1 MTMWTDISSLA
12 AVLSYGICLTL
23 VLRSLFA
30 HAPLNQKLIFGCA
43 IIGIGFHAISL
54 GNVILS
60 SDGQNLSML
69 VVASIVSWLIA
80 TLLTVAIPRFAT
92 LTLLPVV
99 YGFALLAVMGVW
111 LVPSS
116 YITHFETRPG
126 LLLHITIALNAY
138 STLVIA
144 AFYAIQLHLINSR
157 LKNKKIN
164 IASTPLPPLLTVE
177 KQLYQLVLIGTLL
190 LTLSLGTGFFFL
202 EDMLAQGKAHKTV
215 LSILSWCC
223 YVYLLWK
230 HKQQGVKIKT
240 SVQITIVGASLL
252 TLAYFGSR
260 FISEILIK

>member
-1 MTMWTDISSLA
+1 MWTDISSLA

>member
-1 MTMWTDISSLA
+1 MWTDISSLGA
-12 AVLSYGICLTL
+12 ILSYGICLTL

-30 HAPLNQKLIFGCA
+30 HATLNQRLIFGCA
-43 IIGIGFHAISL
+43 IIGIGFHAIAL
-54 GNVILS
+54 GHVILS
-60 SDGQNLSML
+60 SDGQNLSIL

-80 TLLTVAIPRFAT
+80 ALLTIAIPKFAIV
-92 LTLLPVV
+92 TLLPVV
-99 YGFALLAVMGVW
+99 YGFAALAVLGVW

-116 YITHFETRPG
+116 YITHFEARPG

-144 AFYAIQLHLINSR
+144 AFYAIQLHLINAR
-157 LKNKKIN
+157 LKSKKLN
-164 IASTPLPPLLTVE
+164 ISSTPLPPLLTVE
-177 KQLYQLVLIGTLL
+177 KQLYQLILTGTIL
-190 LTLSLGTGFFFL
+190 LTLSLISGFFFL
-202 EDMLAQGKAHKTV
+202 EEMLAQGQAHKTV
-215 LSILSWCC
+215 LSIISWCS

-230 HKQQGVKIKT
+230 HHQQGVKIKT

>member
-1 MTMWTDISSLA
+1 MWTDISSLA
-12 AVLSYGICLTL
+12 AILSYGICLTL

-30 HAPLNQKLIFGCA
+30 HAPLNKRLVLGCA

-60 SDGQNLSML
+60 SNGQNLSIL

-80 TLLTVAIPRFAT
+80 TLLTIAIPKFAT

-99 YGFALLAVMGVW
+99 YGFSLLAVMGVW

-190 LTLSLGTGFFFL
+190 LTLSLVSGFFFL

-215 LSILSWCC
+215 LSLLSWCC